1 MKLTKEQRERKL
13 SETLEGYVE
22 CGNLTPLTF
31 LSATIKR
38 YEERLQ
44 ADRPEQK
51 LALQAEEMIN
61 DTI

>member
-1 MKLTKEQRERKL
+1 MIRFDPDDA
-13 SETLEGYVE
+13 V
-22 CGNLTPLTF
+22 NI
-31 LSATIKR
+31 SATIKR
-38 YEERLQ
+38 YEERLR